1 MFKKGQLVKTLNGV
15 YGVIEK
21 ESTVYLG
28 DYLARFLGVGGL
40 STAWYYQPNELKLI
54 GNNFKFKGAK

>member
-1 MFKKGQLVKTLNGV
+1 MFKRGQLVKTLNGV

-21 ESTVYLG
+21 ESTVCLG
-28 DYLARFLGVGGL
+28 DYLVSFLGGDGL

-54 GNNFKFKGAK
+54 SNNFKFKGAK

>member
-1 MFKKGQLVKTLNGV
+1 MFKNGQLVRTINGI

-28 DYLARFLGVGGL
+28 AYIVRSLAGDRL
-40 STAWYYQPNELKLI
+40 STAWYYRPNELTLI

>member
-21 ESTVYLG
+21 ESTVHQGYYLV
-28 DYLARFLGVGGL
+28 RFLGEAGL

>member
-1 MFKKGQLVKTLNGV
+1 MFKKGQLVRTADGI

-21 ESTVYLG
+21 ESTVYRRSYIVRSLYISG
-28 DYLARFLGVGGL
+28 SVSVLVCDI
-40 STAWYYQPNELKLI
+40 NELQLI